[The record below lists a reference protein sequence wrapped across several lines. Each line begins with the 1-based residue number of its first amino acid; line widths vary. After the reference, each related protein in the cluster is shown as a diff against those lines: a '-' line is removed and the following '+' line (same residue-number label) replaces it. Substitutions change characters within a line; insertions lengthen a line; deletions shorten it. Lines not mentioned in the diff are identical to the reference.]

1 LARPRQFRR
10 QLLKIVDPGTE
21 EEIARRIATYTGPAT
36 SLGAALGAMVMGQH
50 YGTRALRMIHSP
62 ATIRKYE
69 RILGVRFDEVCGSE
83 FTPLSDKI
91 VGIRAAREL
100 GGFWDVVLGRK
111 KVKKKG
117 WADEPGATTD
127 AGGREAAT
135 DSDEAQPPSR

>member
-1 LARPRQFRR
+1 MAQPRQFRR
-10 QLLKIVDPGTE
+10 QVLKIPDPATE
-21 EEIARRIATYTGPAT
+21 EEISRRIATYTGPAT

-69 RILGVRFDEVCGSE
+69 RILGVRFDQVCGSE
-83 FTPLSDKI
+83 FTPLSEKI

-100 GGFWDVVLGRK
+100 GGFWDVVMGRK

-117 WADEPGATTD
+117 WAEEPDAAANDAAIDAT
-127 AGGREAAT
+127 A
-135 DSDEAQPPSR
+135 PSG

>member
-1 LARPRQFRR
+1 MAQPRQFRR

-21 EEIARRIATYTGPAT
+21 EEISRRIATYTGPAT

-69 RILGVRFDEVCGSE
+69 RILGVRFDQVCGSE
-83 FTPLSDKI
+83 FTPLSEKI

-100 GGFWDVVLGRK
+100 GGFWDVVMGRK

-117 WADEPGATTD
+117 WVDEPQAAAND
-127 AGGREAAT
+127 AAVEPA
-135 DSDEAQPPSR
+135 PPSD